1 MLLSLIEGASL
12 REVSVLLAELLRMS
26 PRPLTFVLEDLAGAP
41 VTVDASDPGSR
52 AVDSGRHEDS
62 RLVPGGLSRLTC
74 RTARLSVAGL
84 VAATAE
90 LAWLEQRLPW
100 EACLALKQG
109 AEPAGR
115 ILARYGMHR
124 EDRRALAVWPA
135 EDQIVVTASAVL
147 MIGDCPAGIAY
158 EQVTA
163 GFCELLRARAPR
175 GSVERRFPPDAGI
188 ARG

>member
-1 MLLSLIEGASL
+1 MLSSLIEGASL
-12 REVSVLLAELLRMS
+12 REVSVLLADLIRMT
-26 PRPLTFVLEDLAGAP
+26 PRPLTFVLEDLAGTA
-41 VTVDASDPGSR
+41 VTVDADDPYSR
-52 AVDSGRHEDS
+52 PLDEARHEDG
-62 RLVPGGLSRLTC
+62 RLVPGGLSRVTC

-84 VAATAE
+84 VAAETE

-124 EDRRALAVWPA
+124 EDRRALAIWPA

-147 MIGDCPAGIAY
+147 MIGDCPAAIAY
-158 EQVTA
+158 ERVTA
-163 GFCELLRARAPR
+163 GFCELLRARVPAP
-175 GSVERRFPPDAGI
+175 PAG
-188 ARG
+188 